1 MTRKVIGIVLMLFCA
16 GMVWGQ
22 TLTKEQE
29 QQFLYYYYEANRLIL
44 LQETEKARPIVE
56 FCYLLNPN
64 DANINNYLGY
74 YAKEDGNI
82 PEMIAYFKKAY
93 ELAPS
98 DYWYNYNVL
107 LLQTEIKDKQLEA
120 INNLKAVAKANKR
133 DEDVHAVLQKAYLS
147 LNLLPEALKVQD
159 ALDSI
164 HGYNEQSAIQRYRL
178 NTMMGKNKQAIL
190 EIERYLKEEPENY
203 QFHVFRLQLY
213 EQTKQPTAKLIEA
226 YESVLRF
233 DSRNMMWLNNLAWN
247 ICISGG
253 DLNKAEELSRTT
265 IMAEPSNSIFL
276 DTYAWILYKK
286 GDYEGAWFYIQRAK
300 EHTTEE
306 TDKEIEKHW
315 KAIKR
320 KL

>member
-133 DEDVHAVLQKAYLS
+133 DEDVHAVLQKAYIS

-213 EQTKQPTAKLIEA
+213 EQTKQPAAKLIEA

-233 DSRNMMWLNNLAWN
+233 DNRNMMWLNNLAWN

>member
-98 DYWYNYNVL
+98 DYWYNYNIL

-133 DEDVHAVLQKAYLS
+133 DEDVHAVLQKAYIS

>member
-1 MTRKVIGIVLMLFCA
+1 MTRKVIGIVLMLFCV

-74 YAKEDGNI
+74 YSKEDGNI

-98 DYWYNYNVL
+98 DYWYNYNIL

-133 DEDVHAVLQKAYLS
+133 DEDVHAVLQKAYIS

-213 EQTKQPTAKLIEA
+213 EQTKQPADKLIEA

-233 DSRNMMWLNNLAWN
+233 DNRNMMWLNNLAWN

>member
-1 MTRKVIGIVLMLFCA
+1 MIRKAVVIFLMLFCA
-16 GMVWGQ
+16 GIAWGQ

-44 LQETEKARPIVE
+44 LQETEKARPVVE

-64 DANINNYLGY
+64 DANINNYMGY

-107 LLQTEIKDKQLEA
+107 LLNTEIKDKQLEA
-120 INNLKAVAKANKR
+120 ISNLRAVAKTNTR
-133 DEDVHAVLQKAYLS
+133 DADVHSVLQKAYIS
-147 LNLLPEALKVQD
+147 LNLLPEALELQD

-164 HGYNEQSAIQRYRL
+164 NGYNEQSAIQRYRL
-178 NTMMGKNKQAIL
+178 NTMMGKNKKAIQ

-213 EQTKQPTAKLIEA
+213 EQTKQPAAKLIEA

-233 DSRNMMWLNNLAWN
+233 DSRNMTWLNNLAWN

-253 DLNKAEELSRTT
+253 DLDKAEELSRNT
-265 IMAEPSNSIFL
+265 IIDEPRNSVFL
-276 DTYAWILYKK
+276 DNYAWIL
-286 GDYEGAWFYIQRAK
+286 
-300 EHTTEE
+300 
-306 TDKEIEKHW
+306 
-315 KAIKR
+315 
-320 KL
+320 

>member
-74 YAKEDGNI
+74 YSKEDGNI

-120 INNLKAVAKANKR
+120 INNLKAVAKTNKR
-133 DEDVHAVLQKAYLS
+133 DEDVHAVLQKAYIS

-213 EQTKQPTAKLIEA
+213 EQTKQPADKLIEA

-233 DSRNMMWLNNLAWN
+233 DNRNMMWLNNLAWN

>member
-1 MTRKVIGIVLMLFCA
+1 MTRKVIGIVLMLFCV

-74 YAKEDGNI
+74 YSKEDGNI

-120 INNLKAVAKANKR
+120 INNLKAVAKTNKR
-133 DEDVHAVLQKAYLS
+133 DEDVHAVLQKAYIS

-213 EQTKQPTAKLIEA
+213 EQTKQPADKLIEA

-233 DSRNMMWLNNLAWN
+233 DNRNMMWLNNLAWN

>member
-82 PEMIAYFKKAY
+82 PEMIAYFQKAY

-133 DEDVHAVLQKAYLS
+133 DEDVHAVLQKAYIS

-213 EQTKQPTAKLIEA
+213 EQTKQPAAKLIEA

-233 DSRNMMWLNNLAWN
+233 DNRNMMWLNNLAWN

>member
-64 DANINNYLGY
+64 DANINNYMGY

-98 DYWYNYNVL
+98 DYWYNYNIL

-133 DEDVHAVLQKAYLS
+133 DEDVHAVLQKAYIS

-164 HGYNEQSAIQRYRL
+164 HGYNEQSVIQRYRL

-213 EQTKQPTAKLIEA
+213 EQTKQPADKLIEA

-233 DSRNMMWLNNLAWN
+233 DNRNMMWLNNLAWN

>member
-44 LQETEKARPIVE
+44 LQETEKARPVVE

-64 DANINNYLGY
+64 DANINNYMGY

-98 DYWYNYNVL
+98 DYWYNYNIL

-133 DEDVHAVLQKAYLS
+133 DEDVHAVLQKAYIS

-213 EQTKQPTAKLIEA
+213 EQTKQPADKLIEA

-233 DSRNMMWLNNLAWN
+233 DNRNMMWLNNLAWN

>member
-44 LQETEKARPIVE
+44 LQETEKARPVVE

-98 DYWYNYNVL
+98 DYWYNYNIL

-133 DEDVHAVLQKAYLS
+133 DEDVHAVLQKAYIS

-178 NTMMGKNKQAIL
+178 NTMIGKNKQAIL

-213 EQTKQPTAKLIEA
+213 EQTKQPADKLIEA

-233 DSRNMMWLNNLAWN
+233 DNRNMMWLNNLAWN

>member
-120 INNLKAVAKANKR
+120 INHLKAVAKANKR
-133 DEDVHAVLQKAYLS
+133 DEDVHAVLQKAYIS

-178 NTMMGKNKQAIL
+178 NTMMGKNKQAIQ

-213 EQTKQPTAKLIEA
+213 EQTKQPADKLIEA

-233 DSRNMMWLNNLAWN
+233 DNRNMMWLNNLAWN

>member
-1 MTRKVIGIVLMLFCA
+1 MTRKVIGIVLMLFCV
-16 GMVWGQ
+16 GIVWGQ

-133 DEDVHAVLQKAYLS
+133 DEDVHAVLQKAYIS

-213 EQTKQPTAKLIEA
+213 EQTKQPADKLIEA

-233 DSRNMMWLNNLAWN
+233 DNRNMMWLNNLAWN

>member
-44 LQETEKARPIVE
+44 LQETEKARPVVE

-98 DYWYNYNVL
+98 DYWYNYNIL

-133 DEDVHAVLQKAYLS
+133 DEDVHAVLQKAYIS
-147 LNLLPEALKVQD
+147 LNLLPEALKVQE

-178 NTMMGKNKQAIL
+178 NTMMGKNKQAIQ

-213 EQTKQPTAKLIEA
+213 EQTKQPADKLIEA

-233 DSRNMMWLNNLAWN
+233 DNRNMMWLNNLAWN

>member
-120 INNLKAVAKANKR
+120 INNLKAVAKTNKR
-133 DEDVHAVLQKAYLS
+133 DEDVHAVLQKAYIS

-178 NTMMGKNKQAIL
+178 NTMMGKNKQAIQ

-213 EQTKQPTAKLIEA
+213 EQTKQPADKLIEA

-253 DLNKAEELSRTT
+253 DLSKAEELSRTT

>member
-98 DYWYNYNVL
+98 DYWYNYNIL

-133 DEDVHAVLQKAYLS
+133 DEDVHAVLQKAYIS

-213 EQTKQPTAKLIEA
+213 EQTKQPAAKLIEA

-233 DSRNMMWLNNLAWN
+233 DNRNMMWLNNLAWN

>member
-1 MTRKVIGIVLMLFCA
+1 MTRKVIGIFLMLFCA

-22 TLTKEQE
+22 MLTKKQE

-64 DANINNYLGY
+64 DANINNYMGY

-98 DYWYNYNVL
+98 DYWYNYNIL

-133 DEDVHAVLQKAYLS
+133 DEDVHAVLQKAYIS

-213 EQTKQPTAKLIEA
+213 EQTKQPADKLIEA

-233 DSRNMMWLNNLAWN
+233 DNRNMMWLNNLAWN

>member
-107 LLQTEIKDKQLEA
+107 LLQTEFKDKQLEA
-120 INNLKAVAKANKR
+120 ISNLKAVAKANKR
-133 DEDVHAVLQKAYLS
+133 DEDVHAVLQKAYIS

-178 NTMMGKNKQAIL
+178 NTMMGKNKQAIQ

-213 EQTKQPTAKLIEA
+213 EQTKQPADKLIEA

-233 DSRNMMWLNNLAWN
+233 DNRNMMWLNNLAWN

>member
-44 LQETEKARPIVE
+44 LQETEKARPVVE

-74 YAKEDGNI
+74 YAKEDGKI

-98 DYWYNYNVL
+98 DYWYNYNIL

-133 DEDVHAVLQKAYLS
+133 DEDVHAVLQKAYIS

-213 EQTKQPTAKLIEA
+213 EQTKQPADKLIEA

-233 DSRNMMWLNNLAWN
+233 DNRNMMWLNNLAWN

>member
-93 ELAPS
+93 EWAPS

-133 DEDVHAVLQKAYLS
+133 DEDVHAVLQKAYIS

-213 EQTKQPTAKLIEA
+213 EQTKQPADKLIEA

-233 DSRNMMWLNNLAWN
+233 DNRNMMWLNNLAWN

>member
-1 MTRKVIGIVLMLFCA
+1 MTRKVIGIVLMLFCV

-120 INNLKAVAKANKR
+120 INNLKAVAKTNKR
-133 DEDVHAVLQKAYLS
+133 DEDVHAVLQKAYIS

-159 ALDSI
+159 ALDTI

-178 NTMMGKNKQAIL
+178 NTMMGKTKQAIL

-213 EQTKQPTAKLIEA
+213 EQTKQPADKLIEA

-233 DSRNMMWLNNLAWN
+233 DNRNMMWLNNLAWN

>member
-133 DEDVHAVLQKAYLS
+133 DEDVHAVLQKAYIS

-178 NTMMGKNKQAIL
+178 NTMMGKNKQAIQ

-213 EQTKQPTAKLIEA
+213 EQTKQPAAKLIEA

>member
-82 PEMIAYFKKAY
+82 LEMIAYFKKAY

-98 DYWYNYNVL
+98 DYWYNYNIL

-133 DEDVHAVLQKAYLS
+133 DEDVHAVLQKAYIS

-178 NTMMGKNKQAIL
+178 NTMMGKNKQAIQ

-213 EQTKQPTAKLIEA
+213 EQTKQPADKLIEA

-233 DSRNMMWLNNLAWN
+233 DNRNMMWLNNLAWN

>member
-1 MTRKVIGIVLMLFCA
+1 MTRKVIGIVLMLFCV

-120 INNLKAVAKANKR
+120 INNLKAVAKTNKR
-133 DEDVHAVLQKAYLS
+133 DEDVHAVLQKAYIS

-213 EQTKQPTAKLIEA
+213 EQTKQPADKLIEA

-233 DSRNMMWLNNLAWN
+233 DNRNMMWLNNLAWN

-300 EHTTEE
+300 DHTTEE

>member
-44 LQETEKARPIVE
+44 LQETEKARPVVE

-74 YAKEDGNI
+74 YAKEDGKI

-133 DEDVHAVLQKAYLS
+133 DEDVHAVLQKAYIS

-213 EQTKQPTAKLIEA
+213 EQTKQPADKLIEA

-233 DSRNMMWLNNLAWN
+233 DNRNMMWLNNLAWN

>member
-22 TLTKEQE
+22 TLTKAQE

-120 INNLKAVAKANKR
+120 INNLKAVAKTNKR
-133 DEDVHAVLQKAYLS
+133 DEDVHAVLQKAYIS

-164 HGYNEQSAIQRYRL
+164 YGYNEQSAIQRYRL
-178 NTMMGKNKQAIL
+178 NTMMGKNKQAIQ

>member
-133 DEDVHAVLQKAYLS
+133 DEDVHAVLQKAYIS
-147 LNLLPEALKVQD
+147 LNLLPEALKIQD

-213 EQTKQPTAKLIEA
+213 EQTKQPADKLIEA

-233 DSRNMMWLNNLAWN
+233 DNRNMMWLNNLAWN

>member
-133 DEDVHAVLQKAYLS
+133 DEDVHAVLQKAYIS

-213 EQTKQPTAKLIEA
+213 EQTKQPADKLIEA

-233 DSRNMMWLNNLAWN
+233 DNRNMMWLNNLAWN

-286 GDYEGAWFYIQRAK
+286 SDYEGAWFYIQRAK

>member
-98 DYWYNYNVL
+98 DYWYNYNIL

-133 DEDVHAVLQKAYLS
+133 DEDVHAVLQKAYIS

-178 NTMMGKNKQAIL
+178 NTMMGKNKQAIQ

-213 EQTKQPTAKLIEA
+213 EQTKQPAAKLIEA

-233 DSRNMMWLNNLAWN
+233 DNRNMMWLNNLAWN

>member
-133 DEDVHAVLQKAYLS
+133 DEDVHAVLQKAYIS

-213 EQTKQPTAKLIEA
+213 EQTKQPADKLIEA

>member
-98 DYWYNYNVL
+98 DYWYNYNIL

-133 DEDVHAVLQKAYLS
+133 DEDVHAVLQKAYIS

-178 NTMMGKNKQAIL
+178 NTMMGKNKQAIQ

>member
-1 MTRKVIGIVLMLFCA
+1 MTRKVIGIFLMLFCA

-22 TLTKEQE
+22 MLTKEQE

-98 DYWYNYNVL
+98 DYWYNYNIL

-133 DEDVHAVLQKAYLS
+133 DEDVHAVLQKAYIS

-164 HGYNEQSAIQRYRL
+164 HGYNEQSAIQHYRL

-213 EQTKQPTAKLIEA
+213 EQTKQPADKLIEA

-233 DSRNMMWLNNLAWN
+233 DNRNMMWLNNLAWN

>member
-133 DEDVHAVLQKAYLS
+133 DEDVHAVLQKAYIS

-178 NTMMGKNKQAIL
+178 NTMMGKNKQAIQ

-213 EQTKQPTAKLIEA
+213 EQTKQPADKLIEA

-233 DSRNMMWLNNLAWN
+233 DNRNMMWLNNLAWN

>member
-64 DANINNYLGY
+64 DANINNYMGY

-82 PEMIAYFKKAY
+82 PEMIAYFQKAY

-98 DYWYNYNVL
+98 DYWYNYNIL

-120 INNLKAVAKANKR
+120 ISNLRTVAKANTR
-133 DEDVHAVLQKAYLS
+133 DEDVHAVLQKAYIS

-213 EQTKQPTAKLIEA
+213 EQTKQPADKLIKA

-233 DSRNMMWLNNLAWN
+233 DNRNMMWLNNLAWN

>member
-1 MTRKVIGIVLMLFCA
+1 MTRKVIGIVLMLFCV

-120 INNLKAVAKANKR
+120 INNLKAVAKTNKR
-133 DEDVHAVLQKAYLS
+133 DEDVHAVLQKAYIS

-159 ALDSI
+159 ALDCI

-213 EQTKQPTAKLIEA
+213 EQTKQPADKLIEA

-233 DSRNMMWLNNLAWN
+233 DNRNMMWLNNLAWN

-265 IMAEPSNSIFL
+265 IMTEPSNSIFL

>member
-44 LQETEKARPIVE
+44 LQETEKARPVVE

-98 DYWYNYNVL
+98 DYWYNYNIL

-133 DEDVHAVLQKAYLS
+133 DEDVHAVLQKAYIS
-147 LNLLPEALKVQD
+147 LNLLPEALKVQN

-213 EQTKQPTAKLIEA
+213 EQTKQPADKLIEA

-233 DSRNMMWLNNLAWN
+233 DNRNMMWLNNLAWN

>member
-44 LQETEKARPIVE
+44 LQETEKARPVVE

-93 ELAPS
+93 ELALS
-98 DYWYNYNVL
+98 DYWYNYNIL

-133 DEDVHAVLQKAYLS
+133 DEDVHAVLQKAYIS

-213 EQTKQPTAKLIEA
+213 EQTKQPADKLIEA

-233 DSRNMMWLNNLAWN
+233 DNRNMMWLNNLAWN

>member
-64 DANINNYLGY
+64 DANINNYMGY

-98 DYWYNYNVL
+98 DYWYNYNIL

-133 DEDVHAVLQKAYLS
+133 DEDVHAVLQKAYIS

-213 EQTKQPTAKLIEA
+213 EQTKQPADKLIEA

-233 DSRNMMWLNNLAWN
+233 DNRNMMWLNNLAWN

>member
-120 INNLKAVAKANKR
+120 INNLKAVAKTNKR
-133 DEDVHAVLQKAYLS
+133 DEDVHAVLQKAYIS

-213 EQTKQPTAKLIEA
+213 EQTKQPADKLIEA

-233 DSRNMMWLNNLAWN
+233 DNRNMMWLNNLAWN

>member
-22 TLTKEQE
+22 TLTKAQE

-64 DANINNYLGY
+64 DANINNYMGY

-133 DEDVHAVLQKAYLS
+133 DEDVHAVLQKAYIS

-178 NTMMGKNKQAIL
+178 NTMMGKNKQAIQ

-213 EQTKQPTAKLIEA
+213 EQTKQPADKLIEA

-233 DSRNMMWLNNLAWN
+233 DNRNMMWLNNLAWN